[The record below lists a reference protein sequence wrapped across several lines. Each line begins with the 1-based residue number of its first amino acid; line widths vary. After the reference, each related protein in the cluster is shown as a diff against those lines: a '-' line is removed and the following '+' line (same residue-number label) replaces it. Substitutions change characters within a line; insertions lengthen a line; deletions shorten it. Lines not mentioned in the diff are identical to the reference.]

1 MSSFFKQLTITSVAA
16 SLYAMTF
23 VAFVSLCAPLALCCD
38 SIYWGEVPYRT
49 KPVLA
54 HVTNV
59 PQEGYIPITYTK
71 KSSRVAIRRLHFQK
85 VWWSPLVAWQ

>member
-1 MSSFFKQLTITSVAA
+1 MTLLGVSSFFKQLTITSVAA

-59 PQEGYIPITYTK
+59 PQKGYIPITYTK

-85 VWWSPLVAWQ
+85 VW